1 MSQFFSRGPIEV
13 HLRSASPVDQVR
25 GRHIKLTLKNKT
37 DLLNPICEVALDRHE
52 ARIVAGMLIA
62 AAADKEAKHVER

>member
-13 HLRSASPVDQVR
+13 HLESASPVDQAQ
-25 GRHIKLTLKNKT
+25 GRHIKLTLKNKA
-37 DLLNPICEVALDRHE
+37 DLLNPTCEVALDSHE

-62 AAADKEAKHVER
+62 VADKEAKHVER